1 MSSIRKKDPKN
12 QWIFAKKTPENN
24 THNSN
29 CSGDFQ
35 CIICFIEE
43 ALVSFW

>member
-1 MSSIRKKDPKN
+1 MSAKRKKDPKN

-29 CSGDFQ
+29 CSGDFLSF
-35 CIICFIEE
+35 ICFVTE
-43 ALVSFW
+43 AFVCFW